1 MEVIDRNLEEAFINH
16 YSQLLE
22 TDPLDGLRSEAKE
35 SFLKLGVPQKKSE
48 AYKYTPIRR
57 VLEKN
62 FDFPGLSTPQ
72 STWTKAS
79 CQEKFNPNDQA
90 NHLVFINGLYHQDF
104 STIKSPSSD
113 LIIETID
120 SQTYGNNNEIKQ
132 YLGTLT
138 KDKQDAFAFLN
149 LSTFNQGLFL
159 HSLKNKD
166 NLPTYIYHFNDA
178 SSQAV
183 SSPRVLTFVESGSR
197 LRVYEKTFRDGSENH
212 LTNSIV
218 ETVVRA
224 NGELRWT
231 KLQNQTLSDYSIEGF
246 YGSQEKDSRI
256 YTNTFS
262 FKSAL
267 TRNNLYISLDAENCE
282 THMHGLYHLN
292 QTSHVDNY
300 TSVDHKE
307 PNSFSN
313 ELYKGIVDEKAH
325 AVFNGKIYVRPQ
337 AQKTNAFQSNNNIIL
352 SDDAKVNTKP
362 QLEIWADDVK
372 CSHGCTTGQLDEE
385 AIFYLRS
392 RGISK
397 QNAKALMLNAFA
409 AETVQEVQDDHIR
422 EEVELLILNK
432 LGV

>member
-1 MEVIDRNLEEAFINH
+1 MEVVDRNTEELLINH

-22 TDPLDGLRSEAKE
+22 TDPLGGLRKAAREA
-35 SFLKLGVPQKKSE
+35 FLKLGLPAKKAE
-48 AYKYTPIRR
+48 AYKYTLIARI
-57 VLEKN
+57 LGKN
-62 FDFPGLSTPQ
+62 FDFTALTEPATS
-72 STWTKAS
+72 WKKEA
-79 CQEKFNPNDQA
+79 CQDKFYPNDEA
-90 NHLVFINGLYHQDF
+90 NHLVFTNGLYNQEF
-104 STIKSPSSD
+104 SKIKSSSAD
-113 LIIETID
+113 LVIETID
-120 SQTYGNNNEIKQ
+120 SQSLENIADLKQ
-132 YLGTLT
+132 NLGALT
-138 KDKQDAFAFLN
+138 DDKQDAFAWLN
-149 LSTFNQGLFL
+149 LATFSQGLFL

-178 SSQAV
+178 PAAAV
-183 SSPRVLTFVESGSR
+183 SMPRVLALVESGSR
-197 LRVYEKTFRDGSENH
+197 LRVYEKTFRSGEANH
-212 LTNSIV
+212 LTNSLV
-218 ETVVRA
+218 EVDVKA

-231 KLQNQTLSDYSIEGF
+231 KLQNQTMADYAIEGF
-246 YGSQEKDSRI
+246 YGIQERDSRI
-256 YTNTFS
+256 YTNTFT
-262 FKSAL
+262 FKTAL
-267 TRNNLYISLDAENCE
+267 TRNNLYLSLDAENCE

-300 TSVDHKE
+300 TSVDHTK

-392 RGISK
+392 RGIAK
-397 QNAKALMLNAFA
+397 QHAKALMLNAFA
-409 AETVQEVQDDHIR
+409 SETVQEVQDEHIR
-422 EEVELLILNK
+422 AEVENLILNK

>member
-1 MEVIDRNLEEAFINH
+1 MEVVDRNTEELLINH

-22 TDPLDGLRSEAKE
+22 TDPLNGLRSAAKE
-35 SFLKLGVPQKKSE
+35 SFLKLGFPAKKQE
-48 AYKYTPIRR
+48 AYKYTPVKR
-57 VLEKN
+57 VIEKN
-62 FDFPGLSTPQ
+62 FDFAELTEPVTS
-72 STWTKAS
+72 WTKEA
-79 CQEKFNPNDQA
+79 CHDKFYANSEA
-90 NHLVFINGLYHQDF
+90 NHLVFTNGLYNQEF
-104 STIKSPSSD
+104 SVIKSPSSD
-113 LIIETID
+113 LVIETID
-120 SQTYGNNNEIKQ
+120 NRTYENIADLKK

-138 KDKQDAFAFLN
+138 KDKQDAFALLN
-149 LSTFNQGLFL
+149 LATFSQGLFL

-178 SSQAV
+178 SAAAV
-183 SSPRVLTFVESGSR
+183 SMPRILALVETGSR
-197 LRVYEKTFRDGSENH
+197 LRVYEKTFRSGEANH
-212 LTNSIV
+212 LTNSMV
-218 ETVVRA
+218 EADVKS

-231 KLQNQTLSDYSIEGF
+231 KLQNQTVSDYAIEGF
-246 YGSQEKDSRI
+246 YGIQERDSRI

-262 FKSAL
+262 FKTAL
-267 TRNNLYISLDAENCE
+267 TRNNLYLSLDGENCE

-300 TSVDHKE
+300 TSVDHTE

-325 AVFNGKIYVRPQ
+325 AVFNGKIYVRPH

-397 QNAKALMLNAFA
+397 TNAKALMLNAFA
-409 AETVQEVQDDHIR
+409 AETVQEVKDDLIR
-422 EEVELLILNK
+422 EEVENLILNK

>member
-1 MEVIDRNLEEAFINH
+1 MEVVDRNTEELLINH
-16 YSQLLE
+16 FSRLLG
-22 TDPLDGLRSEAKE
+22 TDPLNGLRSSARE
-35 SFLKLGVPQKKSE
+35 SFLKLGFPAKKQE
-48 AYKYTPIRR
+48 AYKYTPIKR
-57 VLEKN
+57 VIEKN
-62 FDFPGLSTPQ
+62 FDFAELSEPVT
-72 STWTKAS
+72 SWTKEA
-79 CQEKFNPNDQA
+79 CQEKFYANSEA
-90 NHLVFINGLYHQDF
+90 NHLVFTNGLYNQEF
-104 STIKSPSSD
+104 SVIKSPSSD
-113 LIIETID
+113 LVIETID
-120 SQTYGNNNEIKQ
+120 NRSYENVADLKK
-132 YLGTLT
+132 YLGALT
-138 KDKQDAFAFLN
+138 KDKQDAFALLN
-149 LSTFNQGLFL
+149 LAIFSQGLFL

-178 SSQAV
+178 ASSAI
-183 SSPRVLTFVESGSR
+183 STPRVLTLVETGSR
-197 LRVYEKTFRDGSENH
+197 LRVYEKTFRNGEANH

-218 ETVVRA
+218 EADVKS

-231 KLQNQTLSDYSIEGF
+231 KLQNQTMADYAIEGF
-246 YGSQEKDSRI
+246 YGIQERDSRI

-262 FKSAL
+262 FKTAL
-267 TRNNLYISLDAENCE
+267 TRNNLYLSLDGENCE

-300 TSVDHKE
+300 TSVDHTE

-397 QNAKALMLNAFA
+397 TNAKALMLNAFA
-409 AETVQEVQDDHIR
+409 AETVQEVQDDLIR
-422 EEVELLILNK
+422 EEVENLILNK